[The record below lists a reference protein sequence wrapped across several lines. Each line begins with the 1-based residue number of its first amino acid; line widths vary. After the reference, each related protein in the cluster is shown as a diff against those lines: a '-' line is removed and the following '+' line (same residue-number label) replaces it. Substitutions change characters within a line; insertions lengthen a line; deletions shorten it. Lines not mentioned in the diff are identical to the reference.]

1 MDTSALASTIMSMS
15 AAGTRMNVQTSL
27 LKQQFDFQKQAVATL
42 LQQPQAAPAAGTGRL
57 VDKTV

>member
-1 MDTSALASTIMSMS
+1 MDTAALAASMMSMS
-15 AAGTRMNVQTSL
+15 SAGTRMNVQTSL

-42 LQQPQAAPAAGTGRL
+42 LQQPQAAPTAGTGHL